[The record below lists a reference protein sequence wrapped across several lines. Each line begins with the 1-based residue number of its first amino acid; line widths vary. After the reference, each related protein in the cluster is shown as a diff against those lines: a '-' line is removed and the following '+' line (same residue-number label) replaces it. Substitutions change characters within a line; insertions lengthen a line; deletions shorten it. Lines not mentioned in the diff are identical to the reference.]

1 MGSKKL
7 TSLLFG
13 VYLATLTWIIVFKMD
28 LSTLLLAR
36 YGYRSLNLIPFAGTA
51 VYNGVLDYQEILLNV
66 LCFIPFGIYMEMVFR
81 KASWVQNLL
90 VIGLVSLF
98 YEVLQYSFMIGM
110 ADITDLLA
118 NGLGGAIG
126 INIMYVLTSIWREQA
141 YERMNKLALLGS
153 LITGLLLIFFV

>member
-7 TSLLFG
+7 TNLLFG

-66 LCFIPFGIYMEMVFR
+66 LCFIPFGIYMEMLCR
-81 KASWVQNLL
+81 KASWVQNLF

-98 YEVLQYSFMIGM
+98 YEVVQYTFMLGM

-126 INIMYVLTSIWREQA
+126 INVMYVVTSIWREEA

-153 LITGLLLIFFV
+153 LIAGLLLIFFV